1 MVVLA
6 WLRMVVALAVLLLP
20 GGFPLLLA
28 YIAVRTL
35 RARWH
40 DAQLEAH
47 SHGRE
52 ASLRDVFAT
61 LHFKELV
68 REARAAL

>member
-1 MVVLA
+1 MMWA
-6 WLRMVVALAVLLLP
+6 WLKMAMAVAVVLLP
-20 GGFPLLLA
+20 GGFLLLLA

-40 DAQLEAH
+40 NAQVEAH
-47 SHGRE
+47 TQGRE
-52 ASLRDVFAT
+52 ASLRDVVAS
-61 LHFKELV
+61 LHLKELV

>member
-1 MVVLA
+1 MMWAWLKMAMAVAVVL
-6 WLRMVVALAVLLLP
+6 MP

-35 RARWH
+35 RVRWH
-40 DAQLEAH
+40 NAQVEAH

-52 ASLRDVFAT
+52 ASLRDVLAT
-61 LHFKELV
+61 MHLTELV
-68 REARAAL
+68 REARASL

>member
-1 MVVLA
+1 MVWAWLRVVLA
-6 WLRMVVALAVLLLP
+6 MAVLLLP

-40 DAQLEAH
+40 DARIEAH
-47 SHGRE
+47 NHGRE
-52 ASLRDVFAT
+52 ASLRDVVAS

>member
-1 MVVLA
+1 MMWAWLKMAMAVAVVL
-6 WLRMVVALAVLLLP
+6 MP
-20 GGFPLLLA
+20 GGFPVLLT

-35 RARWH
+35 RLRWQN
-40 DAQLEAH
+40 AQVEAQ

-52 ASLRDVFAT
+52 ASLRDVVSS

>member
-1 MVVLA
+1 MFWV
-6 WLRMVVALAVLLLP
+6 WLRMAMAVAVVLLP

-35 RARWH
+35 RTRWH
-40 DAQLEAH
+40 NAQLEAH

-52 ASLRDVFAT
+52 ASLRDVLAS

-68 REARAAL
+68 AEARAAL